1 MKTRKRKENRRE
13 REREREREMKL
24 ANAKAI
30 KNLQS
35 HPPSKGP
42 QGTSL

>member
-1 MKTRKRKENRRE
+1 MKTRKRKENR